1 MLGGIYIRTK
11 QSLGLIYIR
20 LMQKSVRKI
29 HLKSFENPIKNSIL
43 QKQCMKNPSHIIS
56 KTQQN
61 KSLFKT
67 VSPKSHPKASENN

>member
-1 MLGGIYIRTK
+1 
-11 QSLGLIYIR
+11 
-20 LMQKSVRKI
+20 MQKSVRKI

-67 VSPKSHPKASENN
+67 VSPKSHPKASENNWKNEHSLKKFGIYVSKD